1 MIMWSS
7 PEMDVNRGEGLD
19 GEHASPGRI
28 LAPSPSSQ
36 RFLGLPPTILNIFWN
51 AFEIF
56 NKRWNVLQ
64 SLNIS
69 FKHLLSTTFLLADMI
84 EKCGSASKHK
94 ENYLHWSSLAKRI
107 QFWPVSD
114 EKKMPSTPV
123 YDKDGLEKCSGT
135 NPREILVRNRL
146 FQTSPNWRENL
157 PRLEG
162 ALFQGLGAWRIIF
175 FYFWNHFLK
184 IHTQGIPKMSDF
196 SVLSHFWLRK
206 RLSKKKK
213 RVLTPSFP
221 QPTSSSKWV
230 GEPD

>member
-1 MIMWSS
+1 
-7 PEMDVNRGEGLD
+7 MDVNRGEGLD

-69 FKHLLSTTFLLADMI
+69 FKHLLSTTFLFADMI
-84 EKCGSASKHK
+84 EMCGSASKHK

-146 FQTSPNWRENL
+146 FKPPQIGGRTSPDWRECC
-157 PRLEG
+157 
-162 ALFQGLGAWRIIF
+162 F
-175 FYFWNHFLK
+175 K
-184 IHTQGIPKMSDF
+184 
-196 SVLSHFWLRK
+196 V
-206 RLSKKKK
+206 
-213 RVLTPSFP
+213 
-221 QPTSSSKWV
+221 
-230 GEPD
+230 

>member
-1 MIMWSS
+1 
-7 PEMDVNRGEGLD
+7 MDVNRGEGLD

-94 ENYLHWSSLAKRI
+94 ENYLQLSCLAQTI
-107 QFWPVSD
+107 QFWPVSV

-123 YDKDGLEKCSGT
+123 YDKDGPEKCSET

-146 FQTSPNWRENL
+146 FKPPQTGGQTSPDWRECCFKVWG
-157 PRLEG
+157 P
-162 ALFQGLGAWRIIF
+162 
-175 FYFWNHFLK
+175 
-184 IHTQGIPKMSDF
+184 
-196 SVLSHFWLRK
+196 
-206 RLSKKKK
+206 
-213 RVLTPSFP
+213 
-221 QPTSSSKWV
+221 
-230 GEPD
+230 GE